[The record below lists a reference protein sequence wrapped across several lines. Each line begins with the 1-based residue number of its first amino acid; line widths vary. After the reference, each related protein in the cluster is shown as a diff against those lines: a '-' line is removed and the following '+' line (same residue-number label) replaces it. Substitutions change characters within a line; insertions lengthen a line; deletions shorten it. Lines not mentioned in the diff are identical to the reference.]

1 MKKKIVALGLCV
13 VLALSATACG
23 KDDKKKAS
31 SGNVGKENTST
42 STEKEDKPENH
53 VANMSGTEYKGKVV
67 LPDYKSLTI
76 AESLVKVD
84 EEILKKVDLNVLMAE
99 IADFKNVKKNEGTI
113 KEYDVVNIDY
123 VGKINGATFE
133 GGSAEGYNLGIGS
146 GTFIDGF
153 EEGLVGVE
161 TGKTVDLSLKFPDDY
176 QSSDLAG
183 KEVVFTVTVNY
194 ILEMT
199 DGFVKDNQDLLRYFL
214 YRYFSK
220 AETVETVAEFRK
232 VVEDGLR
239 VQNIIS
245 YSFEKIAE
253 EAEITADETELS
265 NYIKEQSESYREA
278 AEAYG
283 YTFEEYLKNFTYF
296 QTEKELLE
304 YITQVHENMVL
315 MMALAREEGVV
326 ATEDDYKAVADSMVF
341 ISAGEYEDIASFEV
355 DYPKQTTVDDII
367 YGNVY
372 YKIADYIKVVPDAEA
387 IIKPEEKET
396 TAE

>member
-23 KDDKKKAS
+23 KNDKKKAS
-31 SGNVGKENTST
+31 AGNVSKENTST
-42 STEKEDKPENH
+42 SVEQEDNPENH
-53 VANMSGTEYKGKVV
+53 VANLAGTEYKGKVV
-67 LPDYKSLTI
+67 LPDYKNLTI
-76 AESLVKVD
+76 AESLVKID
-84 EEILKKVDLNVLMAE
+84 DEILKKVDLNVLMAD
-99 IADFKNVKKNEGTI
+99 IADFTNVKKNQGKI

-123 VGKINGATFE
+123 VGKIDGATFE
-133 GGSAEGYNLGIGS
+133 GGSAKGYNLGIGS

-161 TGKTVDLSLKFPDDY
+161 TGKTVELSLKFPDDY

-183 KEVVFTVTVNY
+183 KNVVFTVTVNY
-194 ILEMT
+194 ILEMS

-245 YSFEKIAE
+245 YSFNKIAE
-253 EAEITADETELS
+253 DAEITPDETELK
-265 NYIKEQSESYREA
+265 NYIDEQSANYKEA
-278 AEAYG
+278 AEAYQLS
-283 YTFEEYLKNFTYF
+283 FEEYLKGFVGF
-296 QTEKELLE
+296 QSVEEFEK
-304 YITQVHENMVL
+304 YVTQVHENMVL
-315 MMALAREEGVV
+315 MMALAREEGIVI
-326 ATEDDYKAVADSMVF
+326 TEDDYKAVAESMVF
-341 ISAGEYEDIASFEV
+341 ISAGEYKDIASFEV

-372 YKIADYIKVVPDAEA
+372 YKIADYIKVVPDSEA

-396 TAE
+396 TAQ

>member
-31 SGNVGKENTST
+31 SGNVGKVNT
-42 STEKEDKPENH
+42 STEKDNPENH
-53 VANMSGTEYKGKVV
+53 VANMSGTEYAGTVV
-67 LPDYKSLTI
+67 LPDYKNLTI
-76 AESLVKVD
+76 AESLVKIDD
-84 EEILKKVDLNVLMAE
+84 EVLKKVDLNVLMAE
-99 IADFKNVKKNEGTI
+99 IADFSHVKKNEGKI
-113 KEYDVVNIDY
+113 AEYDVVNIDY
-123 VGKINGATFE
+123 VGKIDGATFE

-161 TGKTVDLSLKFPDDY
+161 TGKTVDLSLKFPEDY
-176 QSSDLAG
+176 QSTDLAG
-183 KEVVFTVTVNY
+183 KDVVFTVTVNY
-194 ILEMT
+194 ILEMN
-199 DGFVKDNQDLLRYFL
+199 DEFVKDNKDLLRYFL

-220 AETVETVAEFRK
+220 AETVETVAEFRE

-245 YSFEKIAE
+245 YSFEKIVE
-253 EAEITADETELS
+253 EAEVTPNEIELK
-265 NYIKEQSESYREA
+265 NYIEEQSASYKEA

-283 YTFEEYLKNFTYF
+283 YSFAEYLKNFVGF
-296 QTEKELLE
+296 QTVNEFEE
-304 YITQVHENMVL
+304 YVTQVHENMVL
-315 MMALAREEGVV
+315 MMALAREEGIV
-326 ATEDDYKAVADSMVF
+326 ATEEDYKAVVDSMVF
-341 ISAGEYEDIASFEV
+341 ISAGEYKDIASFEV

-372 YKIADYIKVVPDAEA
+372 YKVADYIKVVPDAEA
-387 IIKPEEKET
+387 IIKPEKET
-396 TAE
+396 TAK